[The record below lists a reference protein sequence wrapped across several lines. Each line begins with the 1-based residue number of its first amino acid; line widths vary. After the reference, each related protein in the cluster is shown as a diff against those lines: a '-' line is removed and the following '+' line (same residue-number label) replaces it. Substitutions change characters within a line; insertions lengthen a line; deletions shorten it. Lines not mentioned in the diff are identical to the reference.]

1 MDARG
6 TVGTAPSNALS
17 LGEGKK
23 SPRLSGAND
32 LEHCLTILY
41 RVRIE
46 ITMIDARPRRIL
58 SELILLALL
67 LVLLGVALYNKVW
80 LCRNIITRHFLL
92 TDSFH
97 TPVLHIW
104 DTRIQKKKGIAV
116 LVHGLQC
123 NKSMMVQLG
132 KFLAAHGVDSYA
144 IDLPGHG
151 ESSVPF
157 TYERCYDAAKEATS
171 EIIKLSGFD
180 DKQVILVGHSFGSS
194 VLGPVG
200 LEHPDLAAS
209 VYIGPGEVKG
219 LKVDAPPGTS
229 WSLRLNTTTNTS
241 RAMREKSLI
250 A

>member
-1 MDARG
+1 M
-6 TVGTAPSNALS
+6 
-17 LGEGKK
+17 
-23 SPRLSGAND
+23 
-32 LEHCLTILY
+32 
-41 RVRIE
+41 
-46 ITMIDARPRRIL
+46 
-58 SELILLALL
+58 
-67 LVLLGVALYNKVW
+67 
-80 LCRNIITRHFLL
+80 
-92 TDSFH
+92 
-97 TPVLHIW
+97 
-104 DTRIQKKKGIAV
+104 
-116 LVHGLQC
+116 
-123 NKSMMVQLG
+123 
-132 KFLAAHGVDSYA
+132 
-144 IDLPGHG
+144 
-151 ESSVPF
+151 PF